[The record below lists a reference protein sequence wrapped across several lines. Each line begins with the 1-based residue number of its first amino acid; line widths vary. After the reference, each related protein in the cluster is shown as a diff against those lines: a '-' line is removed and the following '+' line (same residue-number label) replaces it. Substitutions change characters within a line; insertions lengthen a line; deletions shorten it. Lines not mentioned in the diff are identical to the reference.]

1 MNQLHNYTIN
11 TQDRSHFSP
20 TCNAEEN
27 VVVLMCLLSEQNAQ
41 TFAFV
46 NDGYTQMYRDTAKWE
61 KLQWKNE
68 KKQQQQQ

>member
-20 TCNAEEN
+20 TWHCNAEEN
-27 VVVLMCLLSEQNAQ
+27 AAVLMCLLSEHNAQ

-46 NDGYTQMYRDTAKWE
+46 DDEYT
-61 KLQWKNE
+61 
-68 KKQQQQQ
+68 